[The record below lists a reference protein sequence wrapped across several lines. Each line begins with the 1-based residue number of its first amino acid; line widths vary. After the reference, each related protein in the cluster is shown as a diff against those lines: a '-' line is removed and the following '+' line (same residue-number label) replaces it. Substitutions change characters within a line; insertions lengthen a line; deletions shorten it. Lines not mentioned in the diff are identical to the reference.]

1 MFDPRSD
8 YALNKLNPDAIVC
21 KSVTGVHIRITRED
35 FASEEE
41 FQRWKTWYD
50 NDLHEEEK
58 RNHICDDNDLSLEGL
73 AEAAVVSP
81 SAEAVIEHRARNRA
95 KKQYNAEMFINTRAQ
110 LTKTQYRRI
119 WLYFVDGMTEQQIAM
134 IEGVGQQRISKS
146 IVSSVN
152 KIKTFLESGN
162 KRG

>member
-1 MFDPRSD
+1 MYDPRSD

-41 FQRWKTWYD
+41 FQRWKMWYD

-73 AEAAVVSP
+73 AEASVVSP

-95 KKQYNAEMFINTRAQ
+95 KNSITPRCLSIPGRSLPKRNTDAFGFT
-110 LTKTQYRRI
+110 L
-119 WLYFVDGMTEQQIAM
+119 LMA
-134 IEGVGQQRISKS
+134 
-146 IVSSVN
+146 
-152 KIKTFLESGN
+152 
-162 KRG
+162 